1 MQVIGGSIKGLK
13 LDSIK
18 TEDIRPSKDRIKKSI
33 FDILR
38 FQIKDTVFLD
48 LFGGT
53 GQIGIEAFSQGAKE
67 VLIVEP
73 NKYNASII
81 KKNIQK
87 IKIPHNIKLFVQSAS
102 DFLTQ
107 NNPKF
112 DIAFLD
118 PPYKDIPL
126 LNDSIEKISN
136 LSNLPNFVIV
146 ETLSST
152 DNLIKIQKFYLR
164 KKYHYGKISL
174 ILYEKI

>member
-38 FQIKDTVFLD
+38 FEIKDTVFLD

-67 VLIVEP
+67 VLIIEP
-73 NKYNASII
+73 NKFNASII

-87 IKIPHNIKLFVQSAS
+87 IKIPHNIKLFTQSAS
-102 DFLTQ
+102 DFLSK
-107 NNPKF
+107 NNLKF
-112 DIAFLD
+112 DIVFLD
-118 PPYKDIPL
+118 PPYKNISL
-126 LNDSIEKISN
+126 LNDSLEKISN
-136 LSNLPNFVIV
+136 LSNLPNFVII

-152 DNLIKIQKFYLR
+152 DDLIKIEKFYLR